1 MQQELITDA
10 MNCRPSLA
18 SQVWKYARL
27 IVLPWIF
34 NAVSFVLIAG
44 AFTVA
49 NGYLDDGPFLY
60 FWYVALAGIAVPPVS
75 WLNPLVVI
83 AMVALSWRKR
93 AKVVRAGQ

>member
-1 MQQELITDA
+1 MPRELTAPEI
-10 MNCRPSLA
+10 NCRVALS